1 MEINTKLFENIVM
14 VGSADDKSSIFD
26 EIEVQEEKMSENKD
40 LYDAYDKITKVYGQ
54 LFKNNEI
61 QTLAPSIDVNKGI
74 VKIEGVTKDDVAADG
89 SEETPN
95 EIVDQYVEAL
105 TKVIPDNL
113 EVSVDTTV
121 GDQIPK
127 MGKQRFVIIIS
138 RKG

>member
-1 MEINTKLFENIVM
+1 MEINSKLLENIVM
-14 VGSADDKSSIFD
+14 VGNSDGKSSIFD
-26 EIEVQEEKMSENKD
+26 EIETQETKMSENKD

-61 QTLAPSIDVNKGI
+61 QTLAPAIDVNKGI
-74 VKIEGVTKDDVAADG
+74 IKIDGVTKNDVSSDG
-89 SEETPN
+89 SEGNPN
-95 EIVDQYVEAL
+95 DIVDDYVEAL

-113 EVSVDTTV
+113 EVSVDTSV